1 MDAEVATP
9 SKSSRGSQRRA
20 HHLSRRE
27 SARGSLTGMAA
38 TASGIAETAPRPQRR
53 PRPGWRV
60 RLLRW
65 LAVLAV
71 FLGIVVIVV
80 NVFADEPLRRYLERR
95 VNESLD
101 GYTVSIGKLRL
112 HLLGLAV
119 DLQEVSVIQN
129 QRPRPP
135 VAYLPSW
142 ETSVEW
148 RALLSLAV
156 VADAT
161 FDRPQV
167 FLTTDQAVQ
176 EAKDPKS
183 VSDRGWQDAL
193 TAVYPLKV
201 NRLRVTNGT
210 LTYFDGSEGAP
221 VRLDGLQFVARNIR
235 NVQSHAGQYPSPI
248 ELDTTIFKTGQ
259 LHASGSADFFFKP
272 SPAMVADF
280 TLRDMTLE
288 PLAKTA
294 QESGIHVAGGMLAAE
309 GHLTQVPP
317 NTQLAL
323 KEVVVSKPVLE
334 YVRRPETRDREDVEE
349 AKKAAETVTTVI
361 DDLRVQDGTLTY
373 QAPPPSLLPPLRLEK
388 TNLRVTSIGYPP
400 APRGK
405 LPSLVE
411 LDTSLLGTGSLRVRG
426 RADVNAKPAP
436 VGDLTFGLKNIEL
449 TRFDQMVKPYG
460 LTIAGG
466 ILSSDGELTRTPE
479 QTKLLISQVD
489 VAKPVVEYVQVT
501 QRDEERV
508 ETATKKTTESREK
521 PPVRVD
527 LDHAHVTDGLF
538 GFSDK
543 KATYPYRLF
552 LSDTDVTLEG
562 FSNERSKRDGIAH
575 VSGRFMD
582 SGPAVLDARF
592 EGGGAGKPEFEL
604 DLRVDDVQLVTL
616 NDLLRSAGGF
626 DVVRGQFSFYTH
638 FIVRDGRVDGY
649 VKPFFKDMDV
659 YDSKQEAGKSIG
671 QKLYELVVG
680 GAATVLQNR
689 FEDQVATRAQ
699 LSGPVQHPDASTW
712 QIVMGLL
719 RNAFWRALLPGL
731 DRGAE
736 RGAGAPP

>member
-1 MDAEVATP
+1 MA
-9 SKSSRGSQRRA
+9 RSQRRA
-20 HHLSRRE
+20 LSRLSTGE
-27 SARGSLTGMAA
+27 SARGSLTGMAE
-38 TASGIAETAPRPQRR
+38 TAHGIAETAPQPQPR
-53 PRPGWRV
+53 PRPGWRL
-60 RLLRW
+60 RLLKC

-112 HLLGLAV
+112 HLVGLAV
-119 DLQEVSVIQN
+119 DLQDVSVVQN
-129 QRPRPP
+129 QRPKPP

-156 VADAT
+156 VANTT
-161 FDRPQV
+161 FDRPEV

-176 EAKDPKS
+176 EAKDPKP

-193 TAVYPLKV
+193 TTVYPLEV
-201 NRLRVTNGT
+201 NSLRVTHGT
-210 LTYFDGSEGAP
+210 LTYFDGTEGAP
-221 VRLDGLQFVARNIR
+221 VRLDHVQFVAGNIR
-235 NVQSHAGQYPSPI
+235 NVRSHAEPYPSPI
-248 ELDTTIFKTGQ
+248 YLDTTIFQTGQ
-259 LHASGSADFFFKP
+259 LHATGSADFLAKP
-272 SPAMVADF
+272 SPALVADF

-294 QESGIHVAGGMLAAE
+294 QESGIHIAGGTLAAE
-309 GHLTQVPP
+309 GHLTEEPP
-317 NTQLAL
+317 NTRLAL

-334 YVRRPETRDREDVEE
+334 YVRGPETRDREDVEA
-349 AKKAAETVTTVI
+349 AKEAAETVTVVI

-373 QAPPPSLLPPLRLEK
+373 QAPPPSLLPPVRLER
-388 TNLRVTSIGYPP
+388 TNLRLTAIGYPP

-411 LDTSLLGTGSLRVRG
+411 LDTALLGTGSLRVRG
-426 RADVNAKPAP
+426 RADPNAKPAP
-436 VGDLTFGLKNIEL
+436 VGDLTFGLKGIEL
-449 TRFDQMVKPYG
+449 TRFDQMVNPYG
-460 LTIAGG
+460 LKIAGG
-466 ILSSDGELTRTPE
+466 ILSTGGKMTRTPE
-479 QTKLLISQVD
+479 QTKLLIRQLD
-489 VAKPVVEYVQVT
+489 VTKPVVEYVQVT
-501 QRDEERV
+501 PRDEERV

-527 LDHAHVTDGLF
+527 LDHAEVTDGTF

-552 LSDTDVTLEG
+552 LSDTDISLEG
-562 FSNERSKRDGIAH
+562 FSNERSRRDGIARVH
-575 VSGRFMD
+575 GRFMD
-582 SGPAVLDARF
+582 SGPAVLVSRF

-604 DLRVDDVQLVTL
+604 DLRVEDVQLVTL

-626 DVVRGQFSFYTH
+626 DVVGGQFSFYTH
-638 FIVRDGRVDGY
+638 FNVRDGRVDGY

-659 YDSKQEAGKSIG
+659 YDSKQEAGKSVG
-671 QKLYELVVG
+671 QKLYEMLVG
-680 GAATVLQNR
+680 GTAAVLQNR
-689 FEDQVATRAQ
+689 LEDQVATRAE

-712 QIVMGLL
+712 QIVVGLL

-731 DRGAE
+731 DRGAG
-736 RGAGAPP
+736 GAAASEP